1 MNKGHEMKRR
11 ELAFALVAV
20 PLLARPAWA
29 AVQAVEGKNYTRLSS
44 PIPVAVPGKIE
55 VIEFFG
61 YWCPHCNAFE
71 PTLEAW
77 AKKLPPDVNF
87 RRVPVNW
94 RPAQH
99 EPYQKLFFALEVLG
113 YDDAIHRKV
122 YDAVHVKGLR
132 LETDAGLTAFSTANN
147 IDKGKLVDAIK
158 SFTVASKSRAAT
170 QLATTYRIDGVPTL
184 AINGR
189 YITSPE
195 VAGGEVNALQVVD
208 ALINKARNER

>member
-1 MNKGHEMKRR
+1 MKRR
-11 ELAFALVAV
+11 EFAWALVAA

-29 AVQAVEGKNYTRLSS
+29 AVEAVEGKNYTRLAS

-77 AKKLPPDVNF
+77 IKQLPADVSF

-113 YDDAIHRKV
+113 YGEAIQQKV
-122 YDAVHVKGLR
+122 YDAVHRQGLR
-132 LETDAGLTAFSTANN
+132 LETDAGLTAFTSANG

-189 YITSPE
+189 YVTSPE
-195 VAGGEVNALQVVD
+195 VAGGEQNALQVAD
-208 ALINKARNER
+208 ALIKKARNER

>member
-1 MNKGHEMKRR
+1 MKRR
-11 ELAFALVAV
+11 EFAIALGVG
-20 PLLARPAWA
+20 PLLGRPAWA
-29 AVQAVEGKNYTRLSS
+29 AVEAVEGKNYIRLSTTV
-44 PIPVAVPGKIE
+44 PVAVPGKIE

-77 AKKLPPDVNF
+77 VKQLPADVNF

-99 EPYQKLFFALEVLG
+99 EPYQKLYFALEVLG
-113 YDDAIHRKV
+113 YGEAIQQKV
-122 YDAVHVKGLR
+122 YDAVHVQRLR
-132 LETDAGLTAFSTANN
+132 LETDAGLTAFTNANG

-170 QLATTYRIDGVPTL
+170 QLVTTYRIEGVPTL
-184 AINGR
+184 AVNGR
-189 YITSPE
+189 YVTSPE
-195 VAGGEVNALQVVD
+195 AAGGEQNALQVVD
-208 ALINKARNER
+208 ALIRKARTER